1 MMRRAVRH
9 LLSVIIPS
17 VDDPVQ
23 TEEVL
28 MLLHGARGVRLRR
41 GDNLSEMIL
50 ITFWR
55 CAHIKVGGVSAVVR
69 LSLPLKFMTGTSAWR
84 ADRACL
90 ISDPFGPPAASL

>member
-28 MLLHGARGVRLRR
+28 MLLHGARGVLLRR

-55 CAHIKVGGVSAVVR
+55 CAHIKVGGSICSRPTGLAIEIHDWDECVAR
-69 LSLPLKFMTGTSAWR
+69 RQGLSN
-84 ADRACL
+84 
-90 ISDPFGPPAASL
+90 